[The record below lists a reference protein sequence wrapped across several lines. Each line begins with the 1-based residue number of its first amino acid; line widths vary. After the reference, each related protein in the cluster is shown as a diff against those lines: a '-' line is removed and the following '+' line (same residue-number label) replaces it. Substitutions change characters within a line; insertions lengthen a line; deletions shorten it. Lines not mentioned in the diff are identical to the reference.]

1 MASSSPSLR
10 YPRIARLLL
19 PADFSALRN
28 AGKRLSC
35 RYFYCEY
42 RLTSAATARLGMA
55 VSRRVSKR
63 AVERNRI
70 RRQIRESFRLQRAR
84 LLGCDVLVVARTL
97 ATEQANCLLR
107 DELNLLWSRLS
118 MLNSVAQNEA
128 RTTPAALNDA
138 GLTGTM
144 RHRS

>member
-1 MASSSPSLR
+1 MASSSPSPR
-10 YPRIARLLL
+10 YPRVARLLL

-28 AGKRLSC
+28 AGKRLSF

-84 LLGCDVLVVARTL
+84 LPGCDVLVVARAL
-97 ATEQANCLLR
+97 ATEQASRVLR
-107 DELNLLWSRLS
+107 DELDLLWSKLL
-118 MLNSVAQNEA
+118 MLNCAAQNEA
-128 RTTPAALNDA
+128 RTAPAALNDA
-138 GLTGTM
+138 G
-144 RHRS
+144 